1 VSEVERS
8 PRPLDL
14 VVDLLA
20 AYRLT
25 RLATVDVVSEPARQ
39 AVVRR
44 VGVAAAGSD
53 GADDLSAEAMVAAD
67 PAPPKLAT
75 LVTCRW
81 CAGMWVA
88 GGVGAARRWA
98 PRAWSPVAWGLA
110 LSAGAALLAR
120 LEDG

>member
-1 VSEVERS
+1 V
-8 PRPLDL
+8 PLDL

-25 RLATVDVVSEPARQ
+25 RLATADVVSEP
-39 AVVRR
+39 VRR
-44 VGVAAAGSD
+44 AIVRGVGVA
-53 GADDLSAEAMVAAD
+53 GAEDPGPTDAVGPSAEALVAAD

-88 GGVGAARRWA
+88 GGVSAARVLA
-98 PRAWSPVAWGLA
+98 PRAWRPVAWGLA
-110 LSAGAALLAR
+110 VSAGAALLAR